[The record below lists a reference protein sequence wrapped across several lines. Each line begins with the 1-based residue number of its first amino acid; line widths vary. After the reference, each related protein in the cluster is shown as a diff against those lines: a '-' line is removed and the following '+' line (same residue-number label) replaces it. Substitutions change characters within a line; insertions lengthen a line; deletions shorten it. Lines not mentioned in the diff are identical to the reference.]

1 MLPAAAFIQ
10 RRQADWRQL
19 EALLG
24 QVDGPNV
31 ALSPE
36 DVRELG
42 LLYRAAVSD
51 LALAQRDYPNQPLT
65 QYLNRLVARGHASL
79 YRSEPLAIRRIV
91 RYLTHGLP
99 QTYRRLWVFVALAGV
114 LMFGPALGS
123 GLLVAAQ
130 PELARIVLPA
140 GAQDVIPI
148 IEDGELWTD
157 IPIEERPY
165 ASAFIMRNNIQVSI
179 LAFGGGVLLG
189 LLSLY
194 VLVTNGLMLG
204 GLLGLTQHYGL
215 AGGLW
220 DFIIAHGVVELSVI
234 CIAGA
239 AGLRLGWA
247 ILQPGLLR
255 RRDALAAAARDALK
269 LLLPCVPLLIGAGLI
284 EGFISPNADIPFT
297 VKLGIGLATG
307 ALLHGYLLLAGR
319 EPRDGGRRRSTKRG
333 SRPEVPAQ

>member
-1 MLPAAAFIQ
+1 MLPAATFIHQ
-10 RRQADWRQL
+10 RQADWRRL

-24 QVDGPNV
+24 QASGSIV

-36 DVRELG
+36 EIHELG
-42 LLYRAAVSD
+42 LLYRSVASD
-51 LALAQRDYPNQPLT
+51 LALAQRDYPHQPLT

-79 YRSEPLAIRRIV
+79 YRSEPMAVRRIA

-99 QTYRRLWVFVALAGV
+99 QTYRRLWAFVALSAA
-114 LMFGPALGS
+114 LMFGPAIVA
-123 GLLVAAQ
+123 GLLVDAQ
-130 PELARIVLPA
+130 PDLARVVLPV
-140 GAQDVIPI
+140 GAQDVIPLV
-148 IEDGELWTD
+148 EEGELWLD
-157 IPIEERPY
+157 IPIAQRPY
-165 ASAFIMRNNIQVSI
+165 ASAFIMRNNIQVTF
-179 LAFGGGVLLG
+179 LAFGGGILLG

-220 DFIIAHGVVELSVI
+220 DFIVAHGVVELSVI

-239 AGLRLGWA
+239 AGLRMGWA

-255 RRDALAAAARDALK
+255 RRDALAGAARDAIK
-269 LLLPCVPLLIGAGLI
+269 LLLPCVPLLIVAGLI
-284 EGFISPNADIPFT
+284 EGFISPNADILFA
-297 VKLGIGLATG
+297 VKLAVGLGTG

-319 EPRDGGRRRSTKRG
+319 ERKDRRAASARAG
-333 SRPEVPAQ
+333 